1 MRRTPPKENGEHS
14 KKEPTSPRSGRSSAS
29 STPLP
34 SKKLVTPEGSQGGEN
49 SSDKVSKPTTNG
61 NSSATTSPQLAAPP
75 SKPLGGIPGFPGV
88 PGFPGPFPP
97 PGRLGSE
104 NGYRPPFDSHP
115 ALRLPLGVGTGGK
128 A

>member
-1 MRRTPPKENGEHS
+1 MAQACTPI
-14 KKEPTSPRSGRSSAS
+14 
-29 STPLP
+29 P

-61 NSSATTSPQLAAPP
+61 NSSATTSPQLAAP

-88 PGFPGPFPP
+88 PGFPGPFPA
-97 PGRLGSE
+97 PGSLGSE

-115 ALRLPLGVGTGGK
+115 ALRLPLGVGPGGK